1 MILQA
6 CNAACPA
13 HFLVVVRTNDEV
25 IPGVIAGHPHDA
37 SDFLSAGAPHVYHLL
52 DSSGIDSSSRPVEYD
67 AAEYLDA
74 PGFGIR
80 RAALVTVS
88 NVVPLRTSLAVPCSN
103 TATDRVFLSWL
114 EAHTPRW
121 LGKVGGAGRANPYGT
136 LFSRYRCCAWSK
148 KAGGTRSG

>member
-52 DSSGIDSSSRPVEYD
+52 DSSGIDSSSRPVECD

-74 PGFGIR
+74 PDFGIR
-80 RAALVTVS
+80 RAALVAVS
-88 NVVPLRTSLAVPCSN
+88 NVVPLRTIARSPLLEHSYRPSVLLAVRGGHS
-103 TATDRVFLSWL
+103 ALV
-114 EAHTPRW
+114 
-121 LGKVGGAGRANPYGT
+121 GKGWRG
-136 LFSRYRCCAWSK
+136 SR